1 MSEKYIGGVAVD
13 SGQVMIVDP
22 CYVTTGDNYRIIC
35 DATLSPE
42 GGDEVDFA
50 CIGGSGTAC
59 AVAHTT
65 RYGDGV
71 YPVYADMDKE
81 GRILSL
87 RIVFAD
93 DENED

>member
-1 MSEKYIGGVAVD
+1 MSEKYIGSVAVD

-42 GGDEVDFA
+42 GGDEVNFA

-65 RYGDGV
+65 RHGDGV
-71 YPVYADMDKE
+71 YPVYADVDKE

-87 RIVFAD
+87 RIVLGY
-93 DENED
+93 EEDN